1 VCVAIRALPGPRHH
15 PSATATLRQ
24 SREIDGPAHGE
35 IDAGMQRSQALQP
48 AAQVGRRI
56 DNAKRYVVY
65 CVE

>member
-1 VCVAIRALPGPRHH
+1 
-15 PSATATLRQ
+15 
-24 SREIDGPAHGE
+24 
-35 IDAGMQRSQALQP
+35 MQRSQALQP